1 MRRLMPPVAAE
12 LFVPPSRFGD
22 PSRRATGAV
31 GTTIHFDDGA
41 TALCGTSGLWNVN
54 LGYGDRM
61 VAEAIARASRDAS
74 YLPLFRYGHTYAERA
89 ARALLRF
96 VEPHAFGR
104 VLFSTAGGAAL
115 DAAIKIARQY
125 ALLTEQS
132 QRRLVVG
139 LRGSYHGMTFGAFGL
154 TGEDLGQAAY
164 GVDQRL
170 VRHVGHADPREFER
184 LLRREGSSI
193 AAVILEPLLGS
204 GAHVV
209 APELIEAVLRA
220 RDEHGFLVVADEVA
234 SGFGRTGPAFASHG
248 WPGPPDLLVTSK
260 GLTNGTC
267 AASAVLWAQRVIE
280 AFDRH
285 DAVLFH
291 GETQAG
297 SPQSCAAIE
306 ATIGQFAALDA
317 LERGRSVAR
326 QLDAWLGELC
336 ADVACVAEVRGTGC
350 FRAIGLCGTDGSTLS
365 GARIERVVAAC
376 RASGAIVHPGPS
388 CIQLIPA
395 LTYEARELSELLER
409 VRGVLNA

>member
-1 MRRLMPPVAAE
+1 MMAAVAAE
-12 LFVPPSRFGD
+12 LFVQPSRFGD
-22 PSRRATGAV
+22 PSRRATGAQ
-31 GTTIHFDDGA
+31 GTTVSFDDGGQ
-41 TALCGTSGLWNVN
+41 ALCGTSGLWNVN
-54 LGYGDRM
+54 LGYGDPI
-61 VAEAIARASRDAS
+61 VADAIARASRDAS
-74 YLPLFRYGHTYAERA
+74 YLSLFRYGHTYAERA

-96 VEPHAFGR
+96 AEPHAFGR
-104 VLFSTAGGAAL
+104 VLFATAGGAAL

-125 ALLTEQS
+125 ALLSEQP

-170 VRHVGHADPREFER
+170 VRHVDHVDPREFER
-184 LLRREGSSI
+184 LLHTQGRAI
-193 AAVILEPLLGS
+193 ASVVLEPVLGS

-209 APELIEAVLRA
+209 APELIDAVLRA

-234 SGFGRTGPAFASHG
+234 SGFGRTGPAFASHR

-267 AASAVLWAQRVIE
+267 AASAVLWAPRVIE

-317 LERGRSVAR
+317 LARGRAVAER
-326 QLDAWLGELC
+326 LDAWLDELRT
-336 ADVACVAEVRGTGC
+336 DVACVDEVRGIGC
-350 FRAIGLCGTDGSTLS
+350 FRAIGLRGAGGSPLS
-365 GARIERVVAAC
+365 GERIERIVGAC
-376 RASGAIVHPGPS
+376 RANGAIVHPGPS
-388 CIQLIPA
+388 SIQLVPA
-395 LTYEARELSELLER
+395 LTYEARELSLLLER
-409 VRGVLNA
+409 VREVLAA